1 MRYNGM
7 TGMRDAAG
15 ADNSIIDKIT
25 DNDVFLI
32 ICYIITLY
40 ELINQMRTKKDNGGM
55 TGIMG
60 DAGVDGSAADKTD
73 DNLVFLI
80 ICYIITFYGV
90 RAKYGQKKAMAA

>member
-1 MRYNGM
+1 MLYYNIL
-7 TGMRDAAG
+7 R
-15 ADNSIIDKIT
+15 SW
-25 DNDVFLI
+25 
-32 ICYIITLY
+32 
-40 ELINQMRTKKDNGGM
+40 NQIWTKKDNGGM

-90 RAKYGQKKAMAA
+90 GAKCGVITKYGQKEAMAA